1 MKTIPIAKTIPNASA
16 YPHVELHKWKETV
29 GYIDGVPNNI
39 DREERVLHPGLTK
52 LEAFTMAA
60 MQGMCEAAYAR
71 QLADEV
77 TKPGLSFRE
86 TIGYAAVQVAKAT
99 IEALNKEVDNGAIS

>member
-1 MKTIPIAKTIPNASA
+1 MKTEPNAAA
-16 YPHVELHKWKETV
+16 YPVIGM
-29 GYIDGVPNNI
+29 GY
-39 DREERVLHPGLTK
+39 EATGLTK

-71 QLADEV
+71 QLADEIA
-77 TKPGLSFRE
+77 KPGLSFRE

-99 IEALNKEVDNGAIS
+99 IEALNKEDNNG